1 VFDGPLEQP
10 PRRHVPSLPDLPC
23 YHLFCKPEI
32 EESQAVGPDLFSVRE
47 RATGRPYWAATAEEM
62 LEKAAGKGPDLAT
75 DIAAKYLQD
84 IT

>member
-1 VFDGPLEQP
+1 LVLISFPFASVPL
-10 PRRHVPSLPDLPC
+10 
-23 YHLFCKPEI
+23 
-32 EESQAVGPDLFSVRE
+32 
-47 RATGRPYWAATAEEM
+47 GRPYWAATAEEM